1 NLSLNRKGLEADI
14 VTPAGTGH
22 VCGRLIGYFNFS
34 NLLATV
40 ATLVNYLSCKQELDL
55 GELFKNVS
63 NLKPVTGR
71 MEIIGDDQEI
81 TALVDYAHTPEGL
94 RSALLAL
101 RDHFDGDIWCV
112 FGCGGN
118 RDKGKRPIMGEIAE
132 QNANQLVIADDNP
145 RNEQG
150 EEIVQHILSGTRN
163 PSAVKV
169 IRDRAEAIDYAIQNA
184 KPGDLVLV
192 AGKGHET
199 YQDVGGNKN
208 IFSDANQVRLALQNR
223 SISN

>member
-1 NLSLNRKGLEADI
+1 M
-14 VTPAGTGH
+14 GH

-55 GELFKNVS
+55 GELFKNIS